1 MEEENVAAAPVEETA
16 PVVAEAPETVKKYEA
31 LEPVLDA
38 LAEQCGV
45 EPGSGEALLEALKA
59 RKETGKEV
67 MDQVRAG
74 ADRIYDGWMQAAE
87 QLKQVYPEFDLRREM
102 ADPRFAR
109 LLGAR
114 VDMQTAFEVLHN
126 REIIPA
132 AMEYAAKTIQQHMAS
147 AMRSGTDRPA
157 ENGLRGSG
165 AVMLGS
171 DVKSMSKKDIAAIC
185 KMVER
190 GERVSFG

>member
-1 MEEENVAAAPVEETA
+1 METEVTEQAAEAAPA
-16 PVVAEAPETVKKYEA
+16 QAPEAVSRYQA

-45 EPGSGEALLEALKA
+45 EAGSGEALLEALQS
-59 RKETGKEV
+59 RKRNEKEAAE
-67 MDQVRAG
+67 QLRAG
-74 ADRIYDGWMQAAE
+74 ADRIYDGWMQSAQ
-87 QLKQVYPEFDLRREM
+87 QLKQVYPDFDLRREM
-102 ADPRFAR
+102 ADPQFAR

-132 AMEYAAKTIQQHMAS
+132 AMEYAAKTVQQHMAS
-147 AMRSGTDRPA
+147 AMRSGADRPA

-171 DVKSMSKKDIAAIC
+171 DVSRMSRKDYAAIC

>member
-1 MEEENVAAAPVEETA
+1 METEVTEQT
-16 PVVAEAPETVKKYEA
+16 AEAVSTEAPAPEAVSRYQA

-45 EPGSGEALLEALKA
+45 EAGSGEALLEALQS
-59 RKETGKEV
+59 RKRNEKEV
-67 MDQVRAG
+67 MEKMRAG
-74 ADRIYDGWMQAAE
+74 ADKIYDGWMQSAE
-87 QLKQVYPEFDLRREM
+87 QLRQVYPDFDLRTEM

-132 AMEYAAKTIQQHMAS
+132 AMEYAAKTVQQHMAS
-147 AMRSGTDRPA
+147 SLRSGADRPA

-171 DVKSMSKKDIAAIC
+171 DVSRMSRKDYNAIC

>member
-1 MEEENVAAAPVEETA
+1 METEVTEQAAEAAPA
-16 PVVAEAPETVKKYEA
+16 QAPEAVSRYQA

-45 EPGSGEALLEALKA
+45 EAGSGEALLEALQS
-59 RKETGKEV
+59 RKRNEKEAAE
-67 MDQVRAG
+67 QLRAG
-74 ADRIYDGWMQAAE
+74 ADRIYDGWMQSAQ
-87 QLKQVYPEFDLRREM
+87 QLKQVYPDFDLRREM

-132 AMEYAAKTIQQHMAS
+132 AMEYAAKTVQQHMAS
-147 AMRSGTDRPA
+147 AMRSGADRPA

-171 DVKSMSKKDIAAIC
+171 DVSRMSRKDYAAIC

>member
-1 MEEENVAAAPVEETA
+1 METEVTEQAAEAAPA
-16 PVVAEAPETVKKYEA
+16 QAPEAVSRYQA

-45 EPGSGEALLEALKA
+45 EAGSGEALLEALQS
-59 RKETGKEV
+59 RKRNEKEAV
-67 MDQVRAG
+67 EQLRAG
-74 ADRIYDGWMQAAE
+74 ADRIYDGWMQSAQ
-87 QLKQVYPEFDLRREM
+87 QLKQVYPDFDLRREM

-132 AMEYAAKTIQQHMAS
+132 AMEYAAKTVQQHMAS
-147 AMRSGTDRPA
+147 AMRSGADRPA

-171 DVKSMSKKDIAAIC
+171 DVSRMSRKDYAAIC

>member
-1 MEEENVAAAPVEETA
+1 METEVTEQAAEAAPA
-16 PVVAEAPETVKKYEA
+16 QAPEAVSRYQA

-45 EPGSGEALLEALKA
+45 EAGSGEALLEALQS
-59 RKETGKEV
+59 RKRNEKEAAE
-67 MDQVRAG
+67 QLRAG
-74 ADRIYDGWMQAAE
+74 ADRIYDGWMQSAQ
-87 QLKQVYPEFDLRREM
+87 QLKQVYPDFDLRREM
-102 ADPRFAR
+102 ADPLFAR

-132 AMEYAAKTIQQHMAS
+132 AMEYAAKTVQQHMAS
-147 AMRSGTDRPA
+147 AMRSGADRPA

-171 DVKSMSKKDIAAIC
+171 DVSRMSRKDYAAIC

>member
-1 MEEENVAAAPVEETA
+1 MENEVTEQAAVETA
-16 PVVAEAPETVKKYEA
+16 PVENAAPEQGSRYQA

-45 EPGSGEALLEALKA
+45 EAGSGEALLEALQA
-59 RKETGKEV
+59 RKSNEKEV
-67 MDQVRAG
+67 MEQIRAG

-87 QLKQVYPEFDLRREM
+87 QLKQVYPDFDLRQEM
-102 ADPRFAR
+102 RNPQFAQ

-132 AMEYAAKTIQQHMAS
+132 AMEYAAKTIQQHITS
-147 AMRSGTDRPA
+147 AMRSGSDRPA

-171 DVKSMSKKDIAAIC
+171 DVSRMSKKEIAAVC

>member
-1 MEEENVAAAPVEETA
+1 METEVTEQAAETA
-16 PVVAEAPETVKKYEA
+16 PAQAPEAVSRYQA

-45 EPGSGEALLEALKA
+45 EAGSGEALLEALQS
-59 RKETGKEV
+59 RKRNEKEAAE
-67 MDQVRAG
+67 QLRAG
-74 ADRIYDGWMQAAE
+74 ADRIYDGWMQSAQ
-87 QLKQVYPEFDLRREM
+87 QLKQVYPDFDLRREM
-102 ADPRFAR
+102 VDPRFAR

-132 AMEYAAKTIQQHMAS
+132 AMEYAAKTVQQHMAS
-147 AMRSGTDRPA
+147 AMRSGADRPA

-171 DVKSMSKKDIAAIC
+171 DVSRMSRKDYAAIC